1 LQGYARATRT
11 ALRTAHVIAAAALYG
26 GHVFDVAAERLVP
39 ALAATLAT
47 GAVFMAFEIIRA
59 PVWCVQV
66 RGVATYAKLAL
77 VASVAVLSEWRVLL
91 LTVAVVIGV
100 VTSHMPGRWRY
111 RSFLHGRVVGP
122 QEKG

>member
-1 LQGYARATRT
+1 M
-11 ALRTAHVIAAAALYG
+11 VAAAALYG

-39 ALAATLAT
+39 ALAATLVT
-47 GAVFMAFEIIRA
+47 GAVLMAFEITRA

-66 RGVATYAKLAL
+66 RGAATYAKLAL
-77 VASVAVLSEWRVLL
+77 VASVALLWEWRVLL
-91 LTVAVVIGV
+91 LTVAVAIGV

-111 RSFLHGRVVGP
+111 RSLLHGRVVGP